1 MKSRSLGQ
9 ISIGPLEITGPVK
22 ARISGDL
29 IPDFTID
36 LTTTP
41 KVGMLSLIK
50 PKITFLIG
58 NKAYEVGWG
67 EKGIKSADPSIFMT
81 DTFMDTIQK
90 IGIIPILLLASGA
103 VFIGYHFLTKKEPK
117 YTGMY
122 K

>member
-9 ISIGPLEITGPVK
+9 ITIGPLEITGPIK
-22 ARISGDL
+22 ARISGNF

-36 LTTTP
+36 LTAPP

-67 EKGIKSADPSIFMT
+67 ETGIKSADPAIFNT

-90 IGIIPILLLASGA
+90 IGIIPILLLAGGA
-103 VFIGYHFLTKKEPK
+103 VLIGYKLFVKKEPK

>member
-1 MKSRSLGQ
+1 MKTRPLGQ
-9 ISIGPLEITGPVK
+9 IKIGSLEITGPVK
-22 ARISGDL
+22 ARISGNF

-36 LTTTP
+36 LTAPP
-41 KVGMLSLIK
+41 KVGMLSIIK

-58 NKAYEVGWG
+58 NVAYEVGWG

-90 IGIIPILLLASGA
+90 IGIIPILLLTGGA
-103 VFIGYHFLTKKEPK
+103 ILVGYKLLAKKETK